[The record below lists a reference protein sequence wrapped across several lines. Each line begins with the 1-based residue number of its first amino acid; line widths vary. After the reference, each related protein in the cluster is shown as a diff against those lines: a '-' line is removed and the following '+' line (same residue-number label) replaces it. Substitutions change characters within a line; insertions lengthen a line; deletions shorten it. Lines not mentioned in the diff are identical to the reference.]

1 MPADPIL
8 DHLEKSF
15 ADSYRKEIDQE
26 ENVWRSLPFF
36 AATLALQLTAVAQ
49 MRDWVLSATG
59 PVSVAAA
66 AILGFAAVATL
77 LALVFLAASIWPAE
91 FRYVTAEPEV
101 MDYAERVRD
110 EALAHAGATPDQA
123 AAAALAAVRASMMRQ
138 YAGAVANN
146 RAINRRRAGRRTQ
159 AGVAILV
166 SVLLV
171 LGLLALSVVTTS
183 PVKPVAPG
191 GTASHGVQPVRPARH
206 QPGPAAGDGGG
217 PQGLVPHPR
226 PAGAGGGD
234 PAPGG

>member
-15 ADSYRKEIDQE
+15 ANSYRKEIDQE

-59 PVSVAAA
+59 PVALAAA
-66 AILGFAAVATL
+66 AILGLAAAATL

-91 FRYVTAEPEV
+91 FRYVTAEPEL
-101 MDYAERVRD
+101 MEYAERVRA

-123 AAAALAAVRASMMRQ
+123 AAAALAAVRASMTRQ
-138 YAGAVANN
+138 YAGAVASN

-183 PVKPVAPG
+183 PGSPG

-234 PAPGG
+234 PPPGG